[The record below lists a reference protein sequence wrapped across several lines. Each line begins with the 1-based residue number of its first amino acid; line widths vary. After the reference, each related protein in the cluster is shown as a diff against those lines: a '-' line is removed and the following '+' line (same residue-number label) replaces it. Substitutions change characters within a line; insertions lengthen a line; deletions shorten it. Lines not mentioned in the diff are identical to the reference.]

1 MGETLGPRPP
11 GSIAAG
17 TSDALFR
24 LVIEALPVGVVV
36 MDASGDVLHLN
47 QAATTIWGQ
56 VIPAGELRWQLS
68 RGRWRSSGEPVLPQ
82 DWASVR
88 ALTDGVPQLDQVIDI
103 EAFDGTQRTLRNSA
117 VPIRGASGI
126 EGAVVLIEDITDRVR
141 LEGELAHAQKLE
153 ALGRLAGGVAHDFNN
168 LLMVIFSYS
177 ESLSAAMDPADPRRD
192 DVEEIRRAADS
203 ASGLTSQLLAFGRRD
218 VQRPRT
224 VVLED
229 AVADTH
235 KLIARVIGDHITV
248 TTELADPVNR
258 VWIDPVQLEQVLV
271 NLAINARD
279 AMAAGGTLTIA
290 TATVDRGS
298 QGERVA
304 RLAVSDT
311 GVGMDG
317 ATSMKIFE
325 PFFTTKARGQGTG
338 LGLAAVHGIIERAG
352 GKIAV
357 RSTPGVGT
365 TFEIELPL
373 SLVPAVGTT
382 PPPMV
387 SGTSEQADPS
397 TTVVLLVEDNDPVR
411 AGVRTMLARLGY
423 QVTDVADATAALAH
437 LGAGGRV
444 DLLITDVVLRGENGR
459 ELAEAAVARCPDLRV
474 LFMSGY
480 VDDDTLQHGRTTSGI
495 LGKPFTIDALAL
507 AVGKALGR

>member
-1 MGETLGPRPP
+1 MGEMLRPH

-17 TSDALFR
+17 ASDALFR
-24 LVIEALPVGVVV
+24 LVIELLPVGVVV
-36 MDASGDVLHLN
+36 MDAEGDVIHVN
-47 QAATTIWGQ
+47 RAATTIWGQ
-56 VIPAGELRWQLS
+56 VIPAGERRWQLS
-68 RGRWRSSGEPVLPQ
+68 RGRWRSTGEPVLPQ

-88 ALTDGVPQLDQVIDI
+88 ALAEGVPQLDQIIDI
-103 EAFDGTQRTLRNSA
+103 QAFDGTPRTLRNSA
-117 VPIRGASGI
+117 VPIRGATGI
-126 EGAVVLIEDITDRVR
+126 EGAVVLIEDITERVR

-168 LLMVIFSYS
+168 LLMVIVSYS
-177 ESLSAAMDPADPRRD
+177 ESLSAAIDPADPRRD

-235 KLIARVIGDHITV
+235 KLLARVLGDHITV
-248 TTELADPVNR
+248 TTALAEAPTR
-258 VWIDPVQLEQVLV
+258 VWIDPLQLEQVLV

-279 AMAAGGTLTIA
+279 AMAAGGTLTIS
-290 TATVDRGS
+290 TATIDSTSR
-298 QGERVA
+298 GERVA
-304 RLAVSDT
+304 RLSVTDT
-311 GVGMDG
+311 GVGMDD
-317 ATSMKIFE
+317 ATSARIFE

-338 LGLAAVHGIIERAG
+338 LGLAVVHGIVERAG

-373 SLVPAVGTT
+373 STVPAVGTT
-382 PPPMV
+382 PPPV
-387 SGTSEQADPS
+387 ASPEAAVHPTTTSI
-397 TTVVLLVEDNDPVR
+397 LLVEDTDAVR
-411 AGVRTMLARLGY
+411 AGVRTMLSLLGY
-423 QVTDVADATAALAH
+423 QVTDVADAPAALAH
-437 LGAGGRV
+437 LAAGGRV
-444 DLLITDVVLRGENGR
+444 DLMITDVMLRGANGR
-459 ELAEAAVARCPDLRV
+459 ELAEAAVACRPDLPV
-474 LFMSGY
+474 LFMSGF
-480 VDDDTLQHGRTTSGI
+480 VDDEQLQDGRSTSRI
-495 LGKPFTIDALAL
+495 LGKPFTLEALAL